1 MPLYHFVLKTEDDVI
16 PDRDGAEWP
25 NETAA
30 REEAALVAQDLMRN
44 QRAVERRAWRIEVRD
59 EDLRP
64 CFELLFAEI
73 DETIAH
79 LPPEL
84 REIHVTTSRRMAAC
98 FDTKLAVRTTRAQVS
113 ETLSHAYAVTAAI
126 RGKRG

>member
-1 MPLYHFVLKTEDDVI
+1 MPLYHLVLKTEDQLI
-16 PDRDGAEWP
+16 ADRDGFEWP
-25 NETAA
+25 DEAAA
-30 REEAALVAQDLMRN
+30 RQEAALVAQDFMRN
-44 QRAVERRAWRIEVRD
+44 ERRVNRRAWCIEVRD